1 MNLSLGPLL
10 YYWPRD
16 EVFAFYEEAANWPVA
31 RIYLGETVCSRRH
44 LLRLPDWLELAEKL
58 HDAGKEV
65 VLSSQTLIESESD
78 LKALRRMVADGRFLV
93 EANEWGAVRL
103 LSAAGAAFVAGHT
116 LNVYNPETLDVLAG
130 LGATRW
136 LPPVE
141 MSRDSLAAILK
152 QAPSPPLQGA
162 FRLASRNRSPGAER
176 VPRNPQ
182 LAPGPLPQGGEGD
195 AVSLRDAKPQRIET
209 EVFAYGKLPL
219 AYSARCFTA
228 RHYNLPKDDCQF
240 RCLDHADGLTLSS
253 REGEAFLTLNGI
265 QTQSAGV
272 YSLIDELP
280 SLRELGVNT
289 LRLSP
294 QSHHMGRVVQAF
306 HAALEGDASQT
317 AALARLMPGK
327 PVDGYWHGKAGLEY
341 AHGEE
346 TC

>member
-1 MNLSLGPLL
+1 MGFHALRLTMNLSLGPLL

-16 EVFAFYEEAANWPVA
+16 DVFAFYEEAANWPVA

-58 HDAGKEV
+58 RDAGKEV

-103 LSAAGAAFVAGHT
+103 LSEAGAAFVAGHT
-116 LNVYNPETLDVLAG
+116 LNVYNPETLDVLAE
-130 LGATRW
+130 LGAQRW

-141 MSRDSLAAILK
+141 MSRESLAAILK
-152 QAPSPPLQGA
+152 QTPA
-162 FRLASRNRSPGAER
+162 
-176 VPRNPQ
+176 
-182 LAPGPLPQGGEGD
+182 D
-195 AVSLRDAKPQRIET
+195 MET

-280 SLRELGVNT
+280 SLRELGVAT

-294 QSHHMGRVVQAF
+294 QSHHMGRVVKAF
-306 HAALEGDASQT
+306 HAALEGDTSQT